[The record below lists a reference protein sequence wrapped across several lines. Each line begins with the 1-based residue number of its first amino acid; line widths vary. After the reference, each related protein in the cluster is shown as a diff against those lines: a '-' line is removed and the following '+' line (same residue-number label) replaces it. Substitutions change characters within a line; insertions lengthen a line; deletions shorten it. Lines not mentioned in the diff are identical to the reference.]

1 MSGFSIE
8 MVRGQPWLKYDGQT
22 LRVATDIEVFF
33 FEQVQRLRE
42 QLKGCD
48 DLARTAMAQESKAN
62 YRYEGLLATHR
73 RVVDRL
79 AEAEARLAVLKD
91 KPLLDRLVNLGLEAQ
106 AAGYAITWWAP
117 HEVGEADP
125 DTLLDRAIA
134 AGNDYLNEEKAP

>member
-22 LRVATDIEVFF
+22 LRTATDIEVFF

-42 QLKGCD
+42 QIKGCD
-48 DLARTAMAQESKAN
+48 DQAA
-62 YRYEGLLATHR
+62 
-73 RVVDRL
+73 
-79 AEAEARLAVLKD
+79 LKD

>member
-22 LRVATDIEVFF
+22 LRTATDIEVFF

-48 DLARTAMAQESKAN
+48 DLA
-62 YRYEGLLATHR
+62 
-73 RVVDRL
+73 
-79 AEAEARLAVLKD
+79 EARPAELKD